1 MRLTVHRSRIKGILI
16 VWRNFRYVVR
26 RLLCCELRAF
36 AETFSKTR
44 CFSIWRRSDRC
55 DTQTA
60 IAFVSRETIVSVTLN
75 MLISLLKDRF
85 RLSKR
90 RQNVSYAAAFETG
103 FLTAK
108 KLCQSILSFKAG
120 QVLLTRKNGVD
131 VSFKKLLRPSLIAND
146 LTNHRFGDQAL

>member
-1 MRLTVHRSRIKGILI
+1 MIIGWISDRCPT
-16 VWRNFRYVVR
+16 
-26 RLLCCELRAF
+26 F
-36 AETFSKTR
+36 ALFCATRFCRDSFQKTSV
-44 CFSIWRRSDRC
+44 FSIWRRSDRC
-55 DTQTA
+55 GTQTA

-75 MLISLLKDRF
+75 MLISLLKDGF

-90 RQNVSYAAAFETG
+90 RQNVSYTAAFETG

-131 VSFKKLLRPSLIAND
+131 VSFKKLLRLSLIAND
-146 LTNHRFGDQAL
+146 LPKHRFRYRAL